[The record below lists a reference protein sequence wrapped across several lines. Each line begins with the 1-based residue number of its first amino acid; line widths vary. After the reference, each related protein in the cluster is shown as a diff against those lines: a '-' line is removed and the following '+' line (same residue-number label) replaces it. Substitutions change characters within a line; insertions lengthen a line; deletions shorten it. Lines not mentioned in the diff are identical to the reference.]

1 MANNNTLY
9 KKNKIANTFIFVVLT
24 SIGILFLL
32 PFLWMIVVSFERY
45 ANIQPPFPPSFVIK
59 DPSLFNFKVIT
70 ENGDMFIAYKNS
82 FIIAVFSVAINLFAV
97 LTGGYAWSKG
107 NFRGKNIIFMIVLST
122 MMIPF
127 ETRLIPM
134 YEMFNSLNMTNTF
147 LPLILPEVI
156 DGFGLLMAKQ
166 FFDKLPDTLGEA
178 AEIDGASP
186 FGTFFQIF
194 LPLTSPIV
202 ATITILKFMGSW
214 NSFLWPLVILTGV
227 DKRTVPVFISS
238 FSGVDGAR
246 LAGSTMCV
254 AFLGIIPV
262 LLVFLLMQK
271 YIIASVALSG
281 VKGE

>member
-1 MANNNTLY
+1 MVTSNLY
-9 KKNKIANTFIFVVLT
+9 KNPKIVHTFIFLLFTCIGVL
-24 SIGILFLL
+24 LLL

-45 ANIQPPFPPSFVIK
+45 ANIQPPFPPSFILK
-59 DPSLFNFKVIT
+59 EPSLFNFKVIT
-70 ENGDMFIAYKNS
+70 ENGDMLIAYKNS
-82 FIIAVFSVAINLFAV
+82 FIIAVATVAINLFAV

-107 NFRGKNIIFMIVLST
+107 DFKGKNIIFMIILST

-134 YEMFNSLNMTNTF
+134 YTMFNALNMTNTF
-147 LPLILPEVI
+147 LPLILPDMI

-166 FFDKLPDTLGEA
+166 FFDKLPDTLREA

-186 FGTFFQIF
+186 FRTFFQIF

-202 ATITILKFMGSW
+202 ATIIILKFIGSW
-214 NSFLWPLVILTGV
+214 NSFLWPLVILTGAE
-227 DKRTVPVFISS
+227 KRTIPIFISS
-238 FSGVDGAR
+238 FSGADGMR

-262 LLVFLLMQK
+262 LLVFLAMQK
-271 YIIASVALSG
+271 YIIESIALSG